1 MRSAIPLIDVAPLF
15 GPPGAARDAAD
26 RAILDAAEES
36 GFMTIG
42 GLPAAVP
49 IDAATRRAVL
59 AILDVDPAVQRRLWR
74 RKFAAGNSNVYRGWF
89 PLQADTVTFK
99 EGIDIGP
106 DLVDPAAAPGGADP
120 LLEPTPLPREA
131 ELPGWRAAA
140 AGYARGMTALGAT
153 LMRATAR
160 ALGLAETTFDQS
172 FRGGISTLRIIRY
185 PTRDAAALAR
195 VSDPELWTEHGGR
208 RRFVSGKAH
217 VDSGFVT
224 LLAQDGVPGL
234 QARAHDGAW
243 LDVPPAEGTLAVNF
257 GKVLE
262 RWSGGRI
269 RATEHRVLGGETTR
283 CSIPFFYEPRVD
295 AEIAPLPL
303 AGVEPFE
310 PFLYGDHLW
319 SSVTKLVEFYGMD
332 WMRPPRRQP
341 ATTAVRSSRTGHSA
355 RTPVGSTQRI

>member
-1 MRSAIPLIDVAPLF
+1 MSAAIPLIDVAPLF
-15 GPPGAARDAAD
+15 GAPGAARAAAD
-26 RAILDAAEES
+26 RAILAAAEES

-42 GLPAAVP
+42 GLPASIP

-59 AILDVDPAVQRRLWR
+59 AILDVDPGVQRRLWR
-74 RKFAAGNSNVYRGWF
+74 RKFAPENPNVYRGWF
-89 PLQADTVTFK
+89 PLQSDAVTFK

-106 DLVDPAAAPGGADP
+106 DLVDAAAAPGGDDP

-131 ELPGWRAAA
+131 ELPGWRDAA
-140 AGYARGMTALGAT
+140 AGYARGMTTLGAT
-153 LMRATAR
+153 LMRAVAR
-160 ALGLAETTFDQS
+160 ALGLVETTFNES

-195 VSDPELWTEHGGR
+195 VADPKLWTEHGGR

-224 LLAQDGVPGL
+224 LLAQDGVAGL
-234 QARAHDGAW
+234 QARARDGGW

-262 RWSGGRI
+262 RWTGGRL

-295 AEIAPLPL
+295 ARIAPLPGL
-303 AGVEPFE
+303 AGPPFA

-319 SSVTKLVEFYGMD
+319 SLMTAFVEFRGLGPL
-332 WMRPPRRQP
+332 RPPRDPRFR
-341 ATTAVRSSRTGHSA
+341 AAG
-355 RTPVGSTQRI
+355 